1 MISLSPLSMPD
12 RDAARVLLRRLAAM
26 FYDTL
31 LLIALLFAASLPLAM
46 LNGGAIPGGTS
57 GYQLYLLAIIFVYL
71 GWHWTHGGQTLGM
84 KSWRLQAVTLSG
96 QTLTWEQ
103 ALLRFVVAMLS
114 TVALGLGY
122 LWLLID
128 GERLTW
134 HDRLSGTKLVN
145 VQRES

>member
-1 MISLSPLSMPD
+1 MISLQPLSMPD
-12 RDAARVLLRRLAAM
+12 RDAARMLLRRLAAM

-31 LLIALLFAASLPLAM
+31 LLIALLFAASLPLAI
-46 LNGGAIPGGTS
+46 LSGGAIPGGTF

-96 QTLTWEQ
+96 QTLTWNQ

-114 TVALGLGY
+114 TAALGLGY

-134 HDRLSGTKLVN
+134 HDRLSGTRL
-145 VQRES
+145 QLIEHG